1 MKASFYFS
9 DKTWEELKE
18 YVDKDSLI
26 ILPIGQTEEHG
37 LHLPVETDAR
47 IATEVAREI
56 AEEIENEM
64 PVLVMPT
71 FWAGYSPNS
80 MNVKQ
85 WPGTMQV
92 RMSVVIEYLYDVT
105 ASLVRMGFKKIV
117 MLDTH
122 GQHAPLLN
130 IVTKRI
136 ADDFDV
142 YPAVTSPLIFCLKK
156 FNEVRKSVCGGV
168 LHACEYET
176 SLMMLYTQLVKMDKL
191 VDCDI
196 MRYHSDF
203 VAGDSASG
211 GQKVTWSTWG
221 LQDSKTGT
229 YGDPTVASIETARVC
244 VAAMRKNYRKFLL
257 EYYNF
262 KKES

>member
-1 MKASFYFS
+1 MKTNFNFS

-18 YVDKDSLI
+18 YVEKDGLI

-56 AEEIENEM
+56 AEEVENDL

-71 FWAGYSPNS
+71 VWAGYSPNS
-80 MNVKQ
+80 MNVTQ

-92 RMSVVIEYLYDVT
+92 RMTIMIEYVYDIT
-105 ASLVRMGFKKIV
+105 ASLVRMGFRKIV

-122 GQHAPLLN
+122 GQHAALLN

-136 ADDFDV
+136 SDDFNV
-142 YPAVTSPLIFCLKK
+142 YPAVTSPLTFCLKE
-156 FNEVRKSVCGGV
+156 FNEVRKSVRGGV

-176 SLMMLYTQLVKMDKL
+176 SLMMVFSSLVKVNKFT
-191 VDCDI
+191 VCDL

-203 VAGDSASG
+203 VSGDSALG
-211 GQKVTWSTWG
+211 GQKVVWSTWG

-229 YGDPTVASIETARVC
+229 YGDPTVASEETARVC
-244 VAAMRKNYRKFLL
+244 IKAMRKNYKKFLL
-257 EYYNF
+257 EYHRF
-262 KKES
+262 KKE